1 MEEWTVVAHPNGCN
15 DGTCPTIWENQAG
28 RARIRGAD
36 AADPSREVDIEIDA
50 STWAVLKVQL
60 RP

>member
-1 MEEWTVVAHPNGCN
+1 MDEWTVVAHPNGCN
-15 DGTCPTIWENQAG
+15 DGTCPTIWEDGAG

-36 AADPSREVDIEIDA
+36 PADPSREVDIEIDA
-50 STWAVLKVQL
+50 PTWAVLKAQL